1 MHDAFAIAFMTS
13 QREQLRALLL
23 WLDAIPEE
31 KRADVRAGSIQAL
44 GAIEDA
50 LGVERT
56 LPRKYQ
62 REAERVR
69 RMERGKETGAHLRDV
84 VD

>member
-1 MHDAFAIAFMTS
+1 MNDAFATAFMTS

-31 KRADVRAGSIQAL
+31 RRADVRAGCVQAL

-56 LPRKYQ
+56 LPK
-62 REAERVR
+62 REVRRRERDMERV
-69 RMERGKETGAHLRDV
+69 
-84 VD
+84 